1 MGWYT
6 ILPRSSPDT
15 TINYL
20 SSLHATALAAT
31 GSEES
36 CSIQWSSPYL
46 AGGSLQPPDLA
57 RDGVPNPLSLV
68 VSVGHMGITG
78 Y

>member
-6 ILPRSSPDT
+6 TLPRSSPDK

-20 SSLHATALAAT
+20 SSLHATDPAVT

-46 AGGSLQPPDLA
+46 AGESLQPLDLA

-68 VSVGHMGITG
+68 VSVGHIWITG